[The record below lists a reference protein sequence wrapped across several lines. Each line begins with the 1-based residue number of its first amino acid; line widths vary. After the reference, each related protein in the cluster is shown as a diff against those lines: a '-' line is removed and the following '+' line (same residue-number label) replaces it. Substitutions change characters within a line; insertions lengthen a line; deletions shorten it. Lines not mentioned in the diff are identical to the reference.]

1 MVWKEGIPM
10 YGQGED
16 PNEDCRNTQPH
27 VLDTAGTPGG
37 TLFELKCGALSTV
50 SFRIC
55 AFAPC

>member
-1 MVWKEGIPM
+1 M